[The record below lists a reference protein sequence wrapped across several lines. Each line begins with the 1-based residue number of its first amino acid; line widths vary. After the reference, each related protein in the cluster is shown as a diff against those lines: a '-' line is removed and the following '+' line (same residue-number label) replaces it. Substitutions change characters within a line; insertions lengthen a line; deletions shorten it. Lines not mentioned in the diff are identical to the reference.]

1 MLKKKEKKVNNK
13 KSKNKKGDK
22 LSTVRKILQKFKIN
36 FKSIQQHMITSF
48 AIIIV
53 FILVISAIS
62 GVSALQSNKVTN
74 EIIDEQFANYRDLKH
89 LSQNFVEQTSLAH
102 EYLLTEN
109 NSRLTKFNKLIEENE
124 GVNTELLE
132 RNPNNEEIETLID
145 MNEKWVNNLRE
156 SVFIQ
161 VKEGNDAVALQSMS
175 SIRNQTQNLV
185 DSYTQTAIA
194 YDQLVSDTGADLSSS
209 QSRSIIVTSLLAV
222 VTIILSIIIAW
233 YTAQTI
239 SNPVNRVKDR
249 LNEIAANNLSSEPLE
264 VTTEDEMGELAH
276 ALNVTQ
282 GNLIQLIQ
290 DIMDSSKIIAEN
302 SNELTQA
309 GIEVQN
315 GSTQITATMQELA
328 SGTEQQA
335 SSASNLSETMNRFV
349 ERISETSI
357 YGEDIRKD
365 SNSIAK
371 KAEESSQMMAL
382 SNDQMRIINDI
393 VAQAVD
399 QMEELNHETKEIS
412 NLVDIINGIAQQTN
426 LLALNASIEAARAG
440 EQGRGFAVV
449 AEEVRKLSE
458 EVGDSVTEITSSVG
472 RVQKDTNLVS
482 NSLQGVNAEVE
493 VGTIQIEATTA
504 NLNEIMQAMDNMQIK
519 NNQMSVNLDDIAKNT
534 DAIDSQISEVASV
547 SEETAA
553 GVEETSASTE
563 EINSSM
569 DQISN
574 KASGLQ
580 HISEVLDS
588 LVNQVKL

>member
-1 MLKKKEKKVNNK
+1 MLKKKVNNK

-89 LSQNFVEQTSLAH
+89 LSQNFIEQTSLAH

-276 ALNVTQ
+276 ALNITQ

-357 YGEDIRKD
+357 YGEDIKKD
-365 SNSIAK
+365 SDSIAQ
-371 KAEESSQMMAL
+371 KAEDSSQMMTL

-399 QMEELNHETKEIS
+399 QMEQLNLETNQIS

-458 EVGDSVTEITSSVG
+458 EVADSVTEITSSVE
-472 RVQKDTNLVS
+472 RVQKDTDLVS

-534 DAIDSQISEVASV
+534 DEIDSQISEVASV

>member
-1 MLKKKEKKVNNK
+1 MLKKKVNNK

-89 LSQNFVEQTSLAH
+89 LSQNFIEQTSLAH

-276 ALNVTQ
+276 ALNITQ